1 MTNPHNSWLYTKIL
15 ALEFPSEVTEM
26 RLSRSLLNKKFEK
39 VDETYQDILK
49 VSVQRQR
56 IEKMDVMES
65 YRIANKKPDHKESAF
80 EKMER
85 DSRLRHFERMNKTQV
100 SKTRALAL
108 DLDKD
113 DVLRTLGALPQ
124 AASSSS
130 GNEAAQSSPPPARAE
145 SAAAPVHHS
154 AVGVMA
160 APGTT
165 GSSSSYSSPPGTST
179 FRWLQ
184 AGR

>member
-1 MTNPHNSWLYTKIL
+1 
-15 ALEFPSEVTEM
+15 
-26 RLSRSLLNKKFEK
+26 
-39 VDETYQDILK
+39 
-49 VSVQRQR
+49 
-56 IEKMDVMES
+56 MES
-65 YRIANKKPDHKESAF
+65 YRIANKKPDHKESVF

-113 DVLRTLGALPQ
+113 DVLRTLGAIPQ

-130 GNEAAQSSPPPARAE
+130 GHEGTQPLSPPAQAQAT
-145 SAAAPVHHS
+145 SAAAPAARVHNS

-160 APGTT
+160 AIIGR
-165 GSSSSYSSPPGTST
+165 
-179 FRWLQ
+179 FQ
-184 AGR
+184 AGRK